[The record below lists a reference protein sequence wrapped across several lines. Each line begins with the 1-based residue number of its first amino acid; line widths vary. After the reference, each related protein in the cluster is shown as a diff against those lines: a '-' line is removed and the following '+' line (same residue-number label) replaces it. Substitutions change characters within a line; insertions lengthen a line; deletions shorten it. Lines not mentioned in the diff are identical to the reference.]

1 MSASDSLEVRSALQA
16 HGDQLDTELRLL
28 RELPQVYLTEKCI
41 YIKHST
47 YIARTYEQSPAHRR
61 SDRFFTVA
69 LSLCPPR
76 GAAPGLVECR
86 LMIPALRLVHEHLRS
101 YDNDGK
107 QYVRERR
114 LREVFRGWG
123 GVGGG
128 GGINGGVAGG
138 IQGRIKKGIA
148 GID

>member
-1 MSASDSLEVRSALQA
+1 
-16 HGDQLDTELRLL
+16 
-28 RELPQVYLTEKCI
+28 
-41 YIKHST
+41 
-47 YIARTYEQSPAHRR
+47 
-61 SDRFFTVA
+61 
-69 LSLCPPR
+69 
-76 GAAPGLVECR
+76 
-86 LMIPALRLVHEHLRS
+86 MIPALRLVHEHLRS